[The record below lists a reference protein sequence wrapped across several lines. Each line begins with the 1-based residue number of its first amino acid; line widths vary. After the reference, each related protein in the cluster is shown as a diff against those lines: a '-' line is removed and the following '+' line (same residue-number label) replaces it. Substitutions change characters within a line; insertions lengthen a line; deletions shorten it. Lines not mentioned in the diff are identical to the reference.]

1 MLWVVNPCISATLIW
16 CAGPMGFVAVFSS
29 TCANRGLSGKPYA
42 NPLKPLIPEGWSAA
56 SKPLRQVVFNKISGK
71 ICFLKI
77 RKVLINNIIY

>member
-1 MLWVVNPCISATLIW
+1 MVYLAYPPNQPCPPPNRKPALHTLQ
-16 CAGPMGFVAVFSS
+16 C
-29 TCANRGLSGKPYA
+29 CANRGLSGKPYA

>member
-1 MLWVVNPCISATLIW
+1 MKVTCQR
-16 CAGPMGFVAVFSS
+16 F
-29 TCANRGLSGKPYA
+29 CANRGLSGKPYA
-42 NPLKPLIPEGWSAA
+42 NALKPLIPEGWNAA

>member
-1 MLWVVNPCISATLIW
+1 MASCPRFDRQFRGRRS
-16 CAGPMGFVAVFSS
+16 VAA
-29 TCANRGLSGKPYA
+29 CANRCLSGKPYA

>member
-1 MLWVVNPCISATLIW
+1 MLNCVLCCGWLILSNPTYLRSN
-16 CAGPMGFVAVFSS
+16 PHK
-29 TCANRGLSGKPYA
+29 CANRGLSGKPYA

-56 SKPLRQVVFNKISGK
+56 SKPLRQVVFKKISGK

>member
-1 MLWVVNPCISATLIW
+1 MSTYTNPVDFAQ
-16 CAGPMGFVAVFSS
+16 
-29 TCANRGLSGKPYA
+29 CANRGLSGKPYA